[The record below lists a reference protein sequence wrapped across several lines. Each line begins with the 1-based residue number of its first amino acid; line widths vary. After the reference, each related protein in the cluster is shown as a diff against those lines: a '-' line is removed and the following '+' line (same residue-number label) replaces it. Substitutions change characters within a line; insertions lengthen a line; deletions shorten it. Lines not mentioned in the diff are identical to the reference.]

1 MMVTALEVEVGDTAH
16 VGPLSGTVTAVS
28 LHLDE
33 DGTPMAQLMLAGRHV
48 LVDADALILVD
59 RNPKN

>member
-1 MMVTALEVEVGDTAH
+1 MMITALEVKVGDRVDIGH
-16 VGPLSGTVTAVS
+16 LSGKVTAVS

-33 DGTPMAQLMLAGRHV
+33 DGTPMAKLTLAGREV

-59 RNPKN
+59 R